1 LRSGEGSEDLVADL
15 KKHVDNKLG
24 PTARPAVVY
33 FVKDLPKT
41 RSGKIM
47 RRILKSLLAKE
58 EPKGLMTLVNP
69 DSVEAIKNVIGNAEK

>member
-1 LRSGEGSEDLVADL
+1 MENKI
-15 KKHVDNKLG
+15 KKHVDNTLG
-24 PTARPAVVY
+24 PTLRPAKIY

-47 RRILKSLLAKE
+47 RRTLKALLVNE

-69 DSVEAIKNVIGNAEK
+69 RCVGDIKELVEKDVKKKHT